1 MKEYVVIILTGIV
14 LVASVFVSANLE
26 LKEEQLTQTLS
37 QQSQVSTDNYYVKNY
52 KGYVAVFKKNQ
63 NSPTIKT
70 DTLVSSLPYDD
81 QDKLKNGIEVVGD
94 TALRKC
100 LEDFCS

>member
-1 MKEYVVIILTGIV
+1 MKEYVVIILTGCI
-14 LVASVFVSANLE
+14 LFASVFASANFE

-37 QQSQVSTDNYYVKNY
+37 QHNEVVEENYYVKNY
-52 KGYVAVFKKNQ
+52 KGYVSVFKKNEK
-63 NSPTIKT
+63 SPMIKT

-81 QDKLKNGIEVVGD
+81 QDKLKEGIEVKGD
-94 TALRKC
+94 TSLRKC